1 MSQWTSFLLATSTI
15 FLQTTAAAAAKVALT
30 INIYCGRTME
40 KKTVFSLDKMKINKK
55 KKKKPPK
62 KQKSSKYKIVM

>member
-55 KKKKPPK
+55 KEKKNPQKNK
-62 KQKSSKYKIVM
+62 KAANIK

>member
-55 KKKKPPK
+55 KKKKTPK
-62 KQKSSKYKIVM
+62 KNKKAANIK